1 MNKIGSSLR
10 NACYGLAY
18 CFATQR
24 NMAIHTVIGA
34 VVLVV
39 GLFLGVPLTGML
51 FLLTAVAAVL
61 VAEAFNTAVEHTI
74 DLYTK
79 ERSQLA
85 HTAKDVAAGAVL
97 LASIFAVLVGLFVLG
112 PPLWRIFKLALFAA
126 SGIFG

>member
-1 MNKIGSSLR
+1 VNKIGSSLR

-24 NMAIHTVIGA
+24 NMAVHTLIGA

-39 GLFLGVPLTGML
+39 GMLLRVPLTGML
-51 FLLTAVAAVL
+51 FLLTAITAVL
-61 VAEAFNTAVEHTI
+61 VAEAFNTAVEQTI
-74 DLYTK
+74 DIYSK
-79 ERSQLA
+79 ERNQLA

-112 PPLWRIFKLALFAA
+112 PPLWRIFKAVLFAA
-126 SGIFG
+126 SGISV

>member
-10 NACYGLAY
+10 SACYGLGY

-24 NMAIHTVIGA
+24 NMAIHTVIAA
-34 VVLVV
+34 VVLFV
-39 GLFLGVPLTGML
+39 GLLLGVSLTGML
-51 FLLTAVAAVL
+51 FLLTAAAAVL
-61 VAEAFNTAVEHTI
+61 IAEAFNTAVEQTI

-85 HTAKDVAAGAVL
+85 HTAKNVAAGAVL

-112 PPLWRIFKLALFAA
+112 PPLWRIFKALLFTA
-126 SGIFG
+126 